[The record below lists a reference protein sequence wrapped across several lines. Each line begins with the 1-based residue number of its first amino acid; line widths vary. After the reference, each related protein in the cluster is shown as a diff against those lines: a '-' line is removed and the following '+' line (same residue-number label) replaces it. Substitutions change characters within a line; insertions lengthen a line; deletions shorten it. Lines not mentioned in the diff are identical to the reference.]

1 MRRLDSVDAQFLG
14 IEDGRTHAH
23 VCQLTIIEGKDADGA
38 PVTAQTIRDLIA
50 QRIHLMPPFRWRV
63 KEVPFGLDYPVFV
76 DDAQFDLDS
85 HIWELALPAPG
96 DAKQL
101 GELVGRLAS
110 RPLDRSR
117 PLWEAHVIGGLADG
131 HVAMLTKLHHAAVDG
146 ISGMEMLS
154 ILLDDSPTVRE
165 IEAPAEQPTTNEP
178 GDLELLA
185 RAVAGLPR
193 QPLRMVRA
201 LPATLRHIDQLPGM
215 RTIPGAKYVSG
226 VADWAARAATRN
238 RDGRQ
243 LERTPVRA
251 PRASISGRITAHR
264 RFAYGSL
271 PLGTVK
277 TIKNSTPGLT
287 LNDVVVALCAGALR
301 RRLAARGDEVD
312 GPLVAMVPFTVRTGA
327 DREYGNRISSM
338 IVAIPTDEPDP
349 RQRLAR
355 ARTR

>member
-1 MRRLDSVDAQFLG
+1 MRRLDSVDAQFLA

-85 HIWELALPAPG
+85 HIWELALHAPG

-201 LPATLRHIDQLPGM
+201 PRDAAAYRPTPRHANHSRREVRLRGSGLG
-215 RTIPGAKYVSG
+215 GAGRHPQPRRKT
-226 VADWAARAATRN
+226 ARAHPRSRPAGLHQWA
-238 RDGRQ
+238 DH
-243 LERTPVRA
+243 RA
-251 PRASISGRITAHR
+251 PPVCLRITSAWHR
-264 RFAYGSL
+264 QDDQELDTR
-271 PLGTVK
+271 PH
-277 TIKNSTPGLT
+277 PQ
-287 LNDVVVALCAGALR
+287 R
-301 RRLAARGDEVD
+301 RRRRIVCRRPTAAPR
-312 GPLVAMVPFTVRTGA
+312 RTW
-327 DREYGNRISSM
+327 
-338 IVAIPTDEPDP
+338 
-349 RQRLAR
+349 
-355 ARTR
+355 

>member
-1 MRRLDSVDAQFLG
+1 MRRLDSVDAQFLA

-76 DDAQFDLDS
+76 DDTQFDLDS

-101 GELVGRLAS
+101 GELVGQLAS

-117 PLWEAHVIGGLADG
+117 PLWEVHVILGLADG

-146 ISGMEMLS
+146 VSGVEMLS
-154 ILLDDSPTVRE
+154 ILLDDSPAGRE
-165 IEAPAEQPTTNEP
+165 IEAPYEQPTTREP

-185 RAVAGLPR
+185 RAVVGLPR

-201 LPATLRHIDQLPGM
+201 LPATLRHIDQLPSM

-226 VADWAARAATRN
+226 AADWAAR
-238 RDGRQ
+238 
-243 LERTPVRA
+243 EP
-251 PRASISGRITAHR
+251 PRWAV
-264 RFAYGSL
+264 Y
-271 PLGTVK
+271 
-277 TIKNSTPGLT
+277 
-287 LNDVVVALCAGALR
+287 
-301 RRLAARGDEVD
+301 
-312 GPLVAMVPFTVRTGA
+312 
-327 DREYGNRISSM
+327 RISLLAEFLTR
-338 IVAIPTDEPDP
+338 IVH
-349 RQRLAR
+349 
-355 ARTR
+355 